1 MPPRDFAFQAKSLR
15 GQKTRKFVTKQG
27 HRHLWSQITMTKRN
41 KWKNLPKTY
50 CSLDVICFNFCKGKN
65 VCLYYTKKQANV
77 LKNVSLRLRGGKD
90 VKNLQMFWMNI
101 KHLLKSAFGWYKELC
116 RSVTSAIWTPSSI
129 CMMNYFYYSFKIFLR
144 FWLAKIPRIIH
155 IISYCWPNLEEF
167 AVLSWWRQ
175 SCSKI
180 DR

>member
-1 MPPRDFAFQAKSLR
+1 MEKFAKNVLLV
-15 GQKTRKFVTKQG
+15 G
-27 HRHLWSQITMTKRN
+27 RHL
-41 KWKNLPKTY
+41 L
-50 CSLDVICFNFCKGKN
+50 FCKEKN

-77 LKNVSLRLRGGKD
+77 LKNVFLRLRGGKD